1 MKIAF
6 IVEGNPED
14 NSLWSGTITQM
25 YNALKKEHMVIPLD
39 ITFHAK
45 WLKLYYKIKSKLIK
59 LFTGKKFYSAFDK
72 KKAVKQSK
80 IVDEFLLK
88 NLDIDLVFCPAKC
101 GSIAYVKTDKKIV
114 YLTDATFKSNFN
126 NHLY

>member
-39 ITFHAK
+39 ITFHSK
-45 WLKLYYKIKSKLIK
+45 WLKLYYKIK
-59 LFTGKKFYSAFDK
+59 GDK
-72 KKAVKQSK
+72 
-80 IVDEFLLK
+80 
-88 NLDIDLVFCPAKC
+88 
-101 GSIAYVKTDKKIV
+101 YV
-114 YLTDATFKSNFN
+114 
-126 NHLY
+126 